1 MCYIRTYMSRTH
13 EIRSTLFRA
22 CRHLLTP
29 LIRVLLRSGIH
40 WSEFAE
46 LCKEVYVAVARDEY
60 GLGGR
65 PTNTARVAMIT
76 GLSRREAARVRSVIE
91 GRDEPSL
98 PPEDRIS
105 RVLTGW
111 HLDPDFLDERGEPR
125 VLEDSGSA
133 SVGGLFKRYA
143 GDVPHGALLKELIQ
157 LGLVERTPTNAY
169 RVKAR
174 DYVRS
179 AQDPDI
185 VRQMGVALHDHGTT
199 LAHNVDNE
207 RTGPARFEGMA
218 TNMAVASEHVEA
230 FHELVAERGQALL
243 EEIDEWLSQH
253 ETKHAP
259 QATSPR
265 LGVGVYLIHDDTE
278 KGRKT

>member
-1 MCYIRTYMSRTH
+1 MDSSAS
-13 EIRSTLFRA
+13 EIRSTLLAA

-29 LIRVLLRSGIH
+29 LVRILLRSGVH
-40 WSEFAE
+40 WNEFAE

-60 GLGGR
+60 GLAGR

-76 GLSRREAARVRSVIE
+76 GLSRREAARVRSVLE
-91 GRDEPSL
+91 GREEPSL

-111 HLDPDFLDERGEPR
+111 HLDPEFAGSDGRPR
-125 VLEDSGSA
+125 PLEAAGPN
-133 SVGGLFKRYA
+133 SVEELFKRYA
-143 GDVPHGALLKELIQ
+143 GDVPHGALIKELTQ
-157 LGLVERTPTNAY
+157 LDLVEKTSDEKY

-179 AQDPDI
+179 PQDPNI
-185 VRQMGVALHDHGTT
+185 VRQMGIALHDHGTT

-207 RTGPARFEGMA
+207 RAAPARFEGMA
-218 TNMAVASEHVEA
+218 TNTQIPTEHVDA
-230 FHELVAERGQALL
+230 FHKLIAKRGQELL

-253 ETKHAP
+253 EAKNTR
-259 QATSPR
+259 QTTYPR
-265 LGVGVYLIHDDTE
+265 LGVGVYLIHDDTV
-278 KGRKT
+278 KGRRT

>member
-1 MCYIRTYMSRTH
+1 MNATL
-13 EIRSTLFRA
+13 EIRSTLAAA

-29 LIRVLLRSGIH
+29 IVRVLLRSGIQ

-46 LCKEVYVAVARDEY
+46 LSKEAYVAVARDEY

-76 GLSRREAARVRSVIE
+76 GLSRREAARVRGVLD
-91 GRDEPSL
+91 GRDEPVL

-111 HLDPDFLDERGEPR
+111 YLDPEFLGTDGKPR
-125 VLEDSGSA
+125 PLEAAGPTSIE
-133 SVGGLFKRYA
+133 GLFKRYA
-143 GDVPHGALLKELIQ
+143 GDVPHGALLKELLQ
-157 LGLVERTPTNAY
+157 LDLVEESADDKF

-174 DYVRS
+174 DYVRG

-199 LAHNVDNE
+199 LAHNVDSE
-207 RTGPARFEGMA
+207 RTAPARFEGMA
-218 TNMAVASEHVEA
+218 TNTQISTEHVEA
-230 FHELVAERGQALL
+230 FHKLITERGQALL
-243 EEIDEWLSQH
+243 EEIDAWLSRH
-253 ETKHAP
+253 EAKNP
-259 QATSPR
+259 QQTASPR
-265 LGVGVYLIHDDTE
+265 LGVGVYLIHDDTA
-278 KGRKT
+278 KGRRT

>member
-1 MCYIRTYMSRTH
+1 MNAAL
-13 EIRSTLFRA
+13 EIRSTLAAA
-22 CRHLLTP
+22 CRNLLTP
-29 LIRVLLRSGIH
+29 LVRVLLRSGIH

-46 LCKEVYVAVARDEY
+46 LSKEVYVSVARDEY

-76 GLSRREAARVRSVIE
+76 GLSRREAARVRSVLD
-91 GRDEPSL
+91 GRDEPAL

-111 HLDPDFLDERGEPR
+111 YLDPEFVGPDGKPRLLDAAGP
-125 VLEDSGSA
+125 A
-133 SVGGLFKRYA
+133 SVEELFRRYA
-143 GDVPHGALLKELIQ
+143 GDVPHGALLKELVQ
-157 LGLVERTPTNAY
+157 LDLVESSDDDKY

-174 DYVRS
+174 DYVRG

-199 LAHNVDNE
+199 LAHNVDGE
-207 RTGPARFEGMA
+207 RSGPARFEGMA
-218 TNMAVASEHVEA
+218 TNPRIPEEHFEA
-230 FHELVAERGQALL
+230 FHNLITERGQALL

-253 ETKHAP
+253 EAKNP
-259 QATSPR
+259 QQTASPR
-265 LGVGVYLIHDDTE
+265 LGVGVYLIHDDTA
-278 KGRKT
+278 KGRRT